1 MKMVYTSIFNFM
13 IQKVKRVVSQSRYA
27 KQGCVKGCSAKEA
40 VVMDS
45 FVERLQ
51 KIHENKFFYS
61 FKKGILHFLNATCQ
75 LATLTLFSEPVDFV
89 WRLVLLRFLL
99 FWEWVLLICSWI
111 ATLQILSKMKFYTQK
126 IQLHQHKKLPFSAN

>member
-1 MKMVYTSIFNFM
+1 MKMVYISIFNFM

-51 KIHENKFFYS
+51 KIHENKSFFIPL
-61 FKKGILHFLNATCQ
+61 KKVFCTSLMPHANLLH
-75 LATLTLFSEPVDFV
+75 
-89 WRLVLLRFLL
+89 
-99 FWEWVLLICSWI
+99 
-111 ATLQILSKMKFYTQK
+111 
-126 IQLHQHKKLPFSAN
+126 